1 MINSKGRLEFGVYE
15 LNSLREREG
24 EKGHL
29 WKSKSLFGKIK
40 GPLGKWMEDM
50 TVLW

>member
-1 MINSKGRLEFGVYE
+1 MINSKGRLEFGVYL

-24 EKGHL
+24 EKGHM